1 MTAYAFAPAVIFSI
15 GHSNHPIG
23 RFLALLAQHG
33 IGRVADIR
41 SMPASR
47 HYPQFGKSRLA
58 ASLAE
63 AGIGYDFLGK
73 ALGGRPRDPACYEGG
88 TLSYE
93 RVAAAPW
100 FREGLDRLE
109 ALARRAPVAMMCAE
123 RDPAAC
129 HRGFLVTPPL
139 LARGLTVRH
148 ILADG
153 SLATAGEA
161 TKETPDQLPLF
172 GA

>member
-1 MTAYAFAPAVIFSI
+1 MGLILTI
-15 GHSNHPIG
+15 GHSNHPTG
-23 RFLALLAQHG
+23 RFVALLAEHG
-33 IGRVADIR
+33 IARVVDIR

-47 HYPQFGKSRLA
+47 HHPQFGKARLA

-73 ALGGRPRDPACYEGG
+73 ALGGRPRDPACYDNG
-88 TLSYE
+88 TISYE
-93 RVAAAPW
+93 RVAATPW
-100 FREGLDRLE
+100 FRDGLDRLE
-109 ALARRAPVAMMCAE
+109 ALARQAPIAMMCAE

-139 LARGLTVRH
+139 LARGWTVRH

-153 SLATAGEA
+153 SLVTAEKTESGE
-161 TKETPDQLPLF
+161 QLPLL
-172 GA
+172 

>member
-1 MTAYAFAPAVIFSI
+1 MRPQPVIFSI
-15 GHSNHPIG
+15 GHSNHPID
-23 RFLALLAQHG
+23 RFLVLLAGHG
-33 IGRVADIR
+33 IARIADVR

-47 HYPQFGKSRLA
+47 HHPQFGKTRLS

-63 AGIGYDFLGK
+63 AGIGYEFLGK
-73 ALGGRPRDPACYEGG
+73 ELGGRPRDPACYEDG
-88 TLSYE
+88 TISTE

-100 FREGLDRLE
+100 FRAGLDRLE
-109 ALARRAPVAMMCAE
+109 ELARQASVAMMCAE

-139 LARGLTVRH
+139 IARGWTVRH

-153 SLATAGEA
+153 TLATAGEPQEA
-161 TKETPDQLPLF
+161 GEQLPLF
-172 GA
+172 SP